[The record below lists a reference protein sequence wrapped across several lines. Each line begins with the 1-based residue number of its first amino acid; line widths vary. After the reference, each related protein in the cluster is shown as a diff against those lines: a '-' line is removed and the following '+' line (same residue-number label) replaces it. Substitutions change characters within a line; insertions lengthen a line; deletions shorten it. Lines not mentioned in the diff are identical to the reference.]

1 MTYEDNVIKQQDI
14 ITLNYLTDIIYKYNV
29 KKGWWDNPREF
40 GTSIA
45 LIHSELS
52 EALEGD
58 RKETMDNHLPHRKTV
73 EVELADA
80 FIRLFDLCGRLN
92 LDIGGAIAEKFEYN
106 KHRADHKKEN
116 RETQGGKKY

>member
-1 MTYEDNVIKQQDI
+1 MSYEDNVIKQQDI

>member
-1 MTYEDNVIKQQDI
+1 LSYEDNVIKQQDI

>member
-1 MTYEDNVIKQQDI
+1 MSYEDNVIKQQDI

-116 RETQGGKKY
+116 RETQV